1 MISGFLRGAVAAA
14 AIAAASSAFAGVN
27 LVADGNFDSPSG
39 GVSYTTYFN
48 GATFGPWKVSGDS
61 VDLIGGYWQAPVGGG
76 SVDLDGNAP
85 GGINQVLSLT
95 SGKTYDLS
103 FYLSG
108 NPDGSPATKSV
119 TVSIGNLGETFTYTL
134 SAGNSHSNMMYQLET
149 AQFVAEGSANTLSF
163 TSNDVGSPYGPA
175 IGGVIISVPEPSTWA
190 MMGLGFA
197 GLGLAGY
204 RARKRVAIAA

>member
-39 GVSYTTYFN
+39 GGSYTTYFN
-48 GATFGPWKVSGDS
+48 GATFGPWKVTGAS

-76 SVDLDGNAP
+76 SVDLDGDAP
-85 GGINQVLSLT
+85 GGINQVFSLT

-108 NPDGSPATKSV
+108 NPDGLPTTKSV
-119 TVSIGNLGETFTYTL
+119 TVSIGNLDETFTYTL
-134 SAGNSHSNMMYQLET
+134 AGNSRSDMMYQLET
-149 AQFVAEGSANTLSF
+149 AQFVAGSANTLSF
-163 TSNDVGSPYGPA
+163 TSNDVGSPYGPV
-175 IGGVIISVPEPSTWA
+175 IGGVTIAVPEPSTWA

-204 RARKRVAIAA
+204 RARKSVAIAA